1 MLDFLLNQGLGEA
14 TDVLLIDKALCVNC
28 DNCEVACA
36 HAMMERRVST
46 DKPVRF
52 SRRFVPAFNRAAIA
66 KILIA

>member
-36 HAMMERRVST
+36 ATHDGTSRLDRQA
-46 DKPVRF
+46 VRF
-52 SRRFVPAFNRAAIA
+52 SRRFMYRRRAAIA